1 MATHQKKHNKRKTNE
16 FILKIENENQEYA
29 EIIAAKGCSRFEVK
43 LIKNNEKFN
52 VKLRG
57 LLTHGP
63 YKQRIEKNNIVLLH
77 PDNSTTDNDK
87 YYIIHKYSSEDIKK
101 LQKMGEL
108 KQIKITSIDNNEED
122 DSIIFDTDIITK
134 KLEEV
139 EINEDFINN
148 I

>member
-1 MATHQKKHNKRKTNE
+1 
-16 FILKIENENQEYA
+16 
-29 EIIAAKGCSRFEVK
+29 
-43 LIKNNEKFN
+43 
-52 VKLRG
+52 
-57 LLTHGP
+57 
-63 YKQRIEKNNIVLLH
+63 
-77 PDNSTTDNDK
+77 
-87 YYIIHKYSSEDIKK
+87 
-101 LQKMGEL
+101 MGEL